1 MLYACVIS
9 HLFSDENLLSSKK
22 KSKEK
27 EKKLGRQEKTRTICN
42 IQNDST
48 LERYLIDLLNVY
60 IIDDIVK

>member
-27 EKKLGRQEKTRTICN
+27 EKKLGRQEKHEQFVTFKMIRLSS
-42 IQNDST
+42 DS
-48 LERYLIDLLNVY
+48 LLIY
-60 IIDDIVK
+60 